1 MFYIDFEI
9 DQGYFPSDFT
19 LPEREYILSAGQIKH
34 KWMLND
40 EVVNKT
46 TKRLYMPNLS
56 SKNIDLSKGGD
67 LTKGIA
73 QLFTKIAGPQ
83 KKEVQEVQATPRLDE

>member
-1 MFYIDFEI
+1 MFYIDFKI
-9 DQGYFPSDFT
+9 DQGYFPDDFT

-46 TKRLYMPNLS
+46 NKRLYNNPNLS
-56 SKNIDLSKGGD
+56 NRKIDLS
-67 LTKGIA
+67 KGIA
-73 QLFTKIAGPQ
+73 QLFKKISGGG
-83 KKEVQEVQATPRLDE
+83 KQEVTSPVHVTPGLDE